1 MSGLFLN
8 PNPIVPPVVLKII
21 EYLTRRRA
29 RMNVGIGFVLK
40 LPGHEP
46 AMLLGKLDGLVDH
59 SYSALSSRRHN
70 DLRSEKAHEL
80 ASLDAKWFCHS
91 KHKRISLRRANHCE
105 TDTGISACR
114 LYDCLAR
121 LKLARLFGRL
131 DYPESQSV
139 LHRTKRVESFNL
151 DENVYS

>member
-1 MSGLFLN
+1 MD
-8 PNPIVPPVVLKII
+8 
-21 EYLTRRRA
+21 
-29 RMNVGIGFVLK
+29 VGIGFVFK

-46 AMLLGKLDGLVDH
+46 AMLLRKLDGLVDH
-59 SYSALSSRRHN
+59 PYSALSTGRHN

-80 ASLDAKWFCHS
+80 APLDTKWLCHG
-91 KHKRISLRRANHCE
+91 KHKGISLRRANHRE
-105 TDTGISACR
+105 TDTGIPACR